1 VVNCRRG
8 LRIHEALH
16 RGRREVQNA
25 SFSDHTRMHAEPNW
39 AMTDGA
45 ANGKYGVLPV
55 GCFLNQHAGLDRH
68 VWRTRAGT
76 FAKATAIGVL
86 PVAVT
91 AIAPKR
97 NLPPALAASRWRPG
111 QSGNPSGHSGEYG
124 EAMRLARQA
133 GTSCHSAA
141 NGIGCAQPCR

>member
-1 VVNCRRG
+1 
-8 LRIHEALH
+8 
-16 RGRREVQNA
+16 
-25 SFSDHTRMHAEPNW
+25 MHAKPNW

-97 NLPPALAASRWRPG
+97 NLPPAWPPAAGDRVSRATRRDTRANTARRCGSLGRLAPRAILRLMELAALNRVDE
-111 QSGNPSGHSGEYG
+111 QGNLIPLQQLPEVDRRVI
-124 EAMRLARQA
+124 AV
-133 GTSCHSAA
+133 AA
-141 NGIGCAQPCR
+141 NSLLD

>member
-1 VVNCRRG
+1 MVNCRRG